1 MEFTIKQLFSVID
14 GRLSTEMEDVYN
26 ILNQATGDKLM
37 THQIPTA
44 MKFLAKIKPKWFE
57 KATSTIDA
65 TKIIVGD
72 DFEELM
78 KFIDGSLPNYT
89 INVTTMD
96 SSYREEYEKFMIDNS
111 LLIKKANESNRD

>member
-44 MKFLAKIKPKWFE
+44 MKFLAEINPKWFE
-57 KATSTIDA
+57 KASIVIDEI
-65 TKIIVGD
+65 KKIVGD
-72 DFEELM
+72 DFNELM
-78 KFIDGSLPNYT
+78 VYIDEKLPNYKL
-89 INVTTMD
+89 NVTTMD
-96 SSYREEYEKFMIDNS
+96 SSYRTKYEKYMVGNS